1 MSGQR
6 DPRFAPGIES
16 EQKRYFAAGD
26 TAESEINC
34 GGNCPW
40 PVGYM
45 IRDNQRALPSRW
57 LCDKYC
63 GVPAMN
69 LLWAKLIFF
78 AGVAVSS
85 QAQTGSNPPSNNT
98 ISPPPRSLDRPP
110 SPPDAPLPDLDSV
123 PSPAAPT
130 KSKAKRALDRLA
142 PNCVDVVY
150 HSCWSSP
157 TGDPSRLP
165 EAARGAQRNREAGEI
180 YYSNKNY
187 KGSESRFREAL
198 RYEPADPV
206 ATFELAESLDKLGR
220 RAEAR
225 DFYQIYL
232 SILPDGP
239 SATRAKKALK
249 RLPSPSSS
257 AR

>member
-1 MSGQR
+1 VSGQR

-232 SILPDGP
+232 SILPDDP